1 MSEYFWC
8 TYKTDKIYQFRVQQH
23 QVDTIRRRYYHFLIK
38 DLLIILLVSQHRSRN
53 TSTYIPVSFISIKI
67 FSSKRD
73 TYE

>member
-1 MSEYFWC
+1 MSEDFWC
-8 TYKTDKIYQFRVQQH
+8 TYKTDKIYQFRVQQY

-53 TSTYIPVSFISIKI
+53 TSTYIPVNFISIKI